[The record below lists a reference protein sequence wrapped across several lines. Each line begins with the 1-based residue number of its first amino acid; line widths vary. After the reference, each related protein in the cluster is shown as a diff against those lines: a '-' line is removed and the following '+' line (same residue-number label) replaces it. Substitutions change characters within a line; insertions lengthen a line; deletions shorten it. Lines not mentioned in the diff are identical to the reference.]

1 MERSAYVS
9 CQPWSSAFIP
19 GSLRSIPQCVD
30 VRQCNVLTHLLLEI
44 DVLVYRLEF
53 RVRSQ
58 DPLFDL
64 IACQANTSS

>member
-1 MERSAYVS
+1 VS

-44 DVLVYRLEF
+44 DVLVSDRLEL